1 MSNARK
7 AYPLSAQFW
16 RHEGAIIVYDCD
28 QNRLCTIPT
37 GSLASSGD
45 LNWDFVVYCIRACV
59 EEDGFVCAFGER
71 DALDLNQDVTSGRYF
86 FRRGDSPMQP
96 CTLRRGPIGKQRG
109 RVVGERSVGS
119 RSTMSDSKRSS
130 ANQQSLRIG
139 VIARDGRCLI
149 TEKPYNLCTGSHI
162 VPFSRPDIYAE
173 LLGYED
179 EWLFETWMGLLLED
193 GIHKCFDRYEISIY
207 PRGDQEWVV
216 HVFYSPDRSL
226 FEYHGK
232 RFDSSRFQLPRPF
245 WPSRDLLLW
254 HHLQGG
260 EQMSFV

>member
-1 MSNARK
+1 MSVARK

-45 LNWDFVVYCIRACV
+45 LNWDFVLYCIRACV

-86 FRRGDSPMQP
+86 FRRGGERRVINRTPSADDNVTSDSPMQP

-130 ANQQSLRIG
+130 ANQVR
-139 VIARDGRCLI
+139 ARRHMHVLANSC
-149 TEKPYNLCTGSHI
+149 
-162 VPFSRPDIYAE
+162 V
-173 LLGYED
+173 
-179 EWLFETWMGLLLED
+179 
-193 GIHKCFDRYEISIY
+193 RYLS
-207 PRGDQEWVV
+207 
-216 HVFYSPDRSL
+216 
-226 FEYHGK
+226 
-232 RFDSSRFQLPRPF
+232 
-245 WPSRDLLLW
+245 
-254 HHLQGG
+254 
-260 EQMSFV
+260 